1 MSEKTIEET
10 IRGLKVNIPS
20 SNDEVSEK
28 AKEVLTPDEKRKEN
42 EKTHIHRL
50 SIGLLYVLASC
61 AVVIALVV
69 VSHLVLPEK
78 YRWLTPIEI
87 INLKSIFVS
96 GVGGAI
102 LAKFG
107 NKLVDK

>member
-1 MSEKTIEET
+1 MDEKNIEQRIE
-10 IRGLKVNIPS
+10 NAEDIP
-20 SNDEVSEK
+20 NNGDISEK

-42 EKTHIHRL
+42 EKKHIHLL
-50 SIGLLYVLASC
+50 SIGLLYILAFC

-69 VSHLVLPEK
+69 VSHLVLSEK
-78 YRWLTPIEI
+78 HRWLTPIEI